1 MGSLIEWTNKTWNPT
16 TGCSE
21 VSRGCTNCYAK
32 EISQGNHKMGVS
44 GYDFEFNLT
53 LHHDRLGNP
62 KEWASP
68 QFVFVNSMSDLF
80 HERVPEDFI
89 FEVFETMNKAD
100 HHVYQVLTKRS
111 ERLRQLGPYLP
122 WGQHIWMGVSVEDQ
136 DAKYRIDDLRE
147 SEADVKWI
155 SAEPLTGDLGEVDLS
170 DMDWVVMG
178 GESGDVDEIKEVDP
192 DWMRSL
198 IRQCRSQDVTP
209 FVKQM
214 GEIWAT
220 KNDASDRH
228 GGHILDW
235 PQDLRVRE
243 VPEVVPNQPSLT
255 EMKGIESI

>member
-53 LHHDRLGNP
+53 VHHDRLDNP

-89 FEVFETMNKAD
+89 FEVFETMNEAD
-100 HHVYQVLTKRS
+100 HHVYQVLTKRA
-111 ERLRQLGPYLP
+111 ERVKTLGSYLP
-122 WGQHIWMGVSVEDQ
+122 WDHHIWMGVSVESQ
-136 DAKYRIDDLRE
+136 DVEHRIDDLRR
-147 SEADVKWI
+147 SEADFKWI
-155 SAEPLTGDLGEVDLS
+155 SAEPLVGPLPDLDLS
-170 DMDWVVMG
+170 GIDWLVIG
-178 GESGDVDEIKEVDP
+178 GESGDVDEIKEINP
-192 DWMRSL
+192 DWMRD
-198 IRQCRSQDVTP
+198 IIAQCRGQGVTP

-243 VPEVVPNQPSLT
+243 VPKVVPNQPSLT
-255 EMKGIESI
+255 EMKGLERI